1 MNPYVENPFRILG
14 LPSTASFKESARS
27 ANRLLQLI
35 ELGEN
40 PAITGLFPFLGSPP
54 LDREVVKRA
63 DKEIQDPVLR
73 IRRELYWPSGD
84 FPFYKECQQLLATA
98 RYDEFIKRCE
108 SVIGEGRSS
117 LYESDTGRV
126 QNAQLA
132 APLSRHFLAIFYH
145 SAAISHA
152 LGTIVRAG
160 ETEPPL
166 DWDRAFQYWAMVS
179 EDSVFWSY
187 IEQRCGL
194 LSDPRLDS
202 SMLEQLRAELPR
214 EILRANVSLGMQGL
228 QHGKFG
234 SLISQ
239 SWLVESSPFGQA
251 HRLRALSQLAAPVK
265 ERFDREAG
273 GIRPKLSDAAI
284 RQLLSPSPTD
294 GGPTERAVK
303 LISYLNQ
310 LQEEIKKTLVPIAE
324 VVREAKLGE
333 TEAGME
339 VMDGVALILRSLSLA
354 LNNDAGMP
362 AEALEITRLARKYA
376 AGAECLERLAEDE
389 RTLHFLSLQK
399 EASELAKDRHF
410 KASLEKL
417 DEALRLA
424 STDEERRTILEW
436 RGQAAKMLSY
446 EGLKPIGGA
455 PSLGTAIYGIGTMLY
470 GRRDAD
476 PENKSYVATLYFTIL
491 FCPIFPLAAYRV
503 INAGRNAYRFLGKA
517 PLKRTAF
524 IPTAVIL
531 VIILAIAFSNSGP
544 QGVASGT
551 TTTTSASAL
560 NPSRQQTTSPEASG
574 SSQSGATSENS
585 LDRQALHDSLEQ
597 ERARLDSEAS
607 ELDGM
612 RHQIDE
618 DRQALDQQYSDL
630 KLGSPTQAEIDSY
643 KAATRDFNARVQAF
657 NQLLESH
664 KAAVAKF
671 NEEVDRY
678 NSMP

>member
-1 MNPYVENPFRILG
+1 
-14 LPSTASFKESARS
+14 
-27 ANRLLQLI
+27 
-35 ELGEN
+35 
-40 PAITGLFPFLGSPP
+40 
-54 LDREVVKRA
+54 
-63 DKEIQDPVLR
+63 
-73 IRRELYWPSGD
+73 
-84 FPFYKECQQLLATA
+84 
-98 RYDEFIKRCE
+98 
-108 SVIGEGRSS
+108 
-117 LYESDTGRV
+117 
-126 QNAQLA
+126 
-132 APLSRHFLAIFYH
+132 
-145 SAAISHA
+145 
-152 LGTIVRAG
+152 
-160 ETEPPL
+160 
-166 DWDRAFQYWAMVS
+166 
-179 EDSVFWSY
+179 
-187 IEQRCGL
+187 
-194 LSDPRLDS
+194 
-202 SMLEQLRAELPR
+202 MLEQLRAELPR
-214 EILRANVSLGMQGL
+214 EILGANVSLGMQGL

-239 SWLVESSPFGQA
+239 SWLVESSPFSQA
-251 HRLRALSQLAAPVK
+251 HRLRALNQLAVPVK

-273 GIRPKLSDAAI
+273 GIRSKLSDAAI
-284 RQLLSPSPTD
+284 RQLVSPSPTD

-333 TEAGME
+333 TDTGME
-339 VMDGVALILRSLSLA
+339 IMDGVALILRSLSLA

-362 AEALEITRLARKYA
+362 TEALEVTRLARKYA
-376 AGAECLERLAEDE
+376 AGTECLERLAEDE

-399 EASELAKDRHF
+399 EASELAKDRRF
-410 KASLEKL
+410 RASLEKL
-417 DEALRLA
+417 DEALLLA
-424 STDEERRTILEW
+424 STEEERRTILQW
-436 RGQAAKMLSY
+436 REQARQMLSY
-446 EGLKPIGGA
+446 EGLQPLAAA
-455 PSLGTAIYGIGTMLY
+455 PSLHTVNGIGTMLY

-476 PENKSYVATLYFTIL
+476 PENKSYVATLYFTVFYL
-491 FCPIFPLAAYRV
+491 PIFPLAAYRV

-531 VIILAIAFSNSGP
+531 AIILAIVFSSSGP
-544 QGVASGT
+544 QGTSYAPSPTVASGT